1 MMRAAAPLA
10 LTGLLGLIVLEILK
24 IIMEPVVL
32 WILAMLALGLKIF
45 LILIVIAISLG
56 VSVYFVRRYMRS
68 REEVEV

>member
-10 LTGLLGLIVLEILK
+10 LTGLLGLIVMEILK
-24 IIMEPVVL
+24 IIMEPVVV

-45 LILIVIAISLG
+45 LTLIVIAASLG
-56 VSVYFVRRYMRS
+56 VSVYFIRRYMKS

>member
-10 LTGLLGLIVLEILK
+10 LTGLLGIIVLEILK
-24 IIMEPVVL
+24 IIMAPVVA

-45 LILIVIAISLG
+45 LTLIVIAASLG
-56 VSVYFVRRYMRS
+56 VSVYFIRRYMKS